1 MRCLA
6 LLALLALATPV
17 QASIILSAGQSATF
31 NFYTMPLL
39 DEFHNQPIVEA
50 HIFFGIDE
58 LTPGELV
65 QLDLYEELNATGT
78 PFVTSNPPIGAP
90 GPTQVINQTQFGD
103 YWNDHNGSLTVST
116 LAGTVSID
124 TVWFTKF
131 ATDGF
136 RYRAVI
142 DADAVP
148 TPPTL
153 PLFATGLGL
162 MALLGWRRRRL
173 AADPTSS

>member
-103 YWNDHNGSLTVST
+103 YWNDHNGSLTHT
-116 LAGTVSID
+116 G
-124 TVWFTKF
+124 WHRQY
-131 ATDGF
+131 
-136 RYRAVI
+136 RYSLVHEIR
-142 DADAVP
+142 D
-148 TPPTL
+148 
-153 PLFATGLGL
+153 
-162 MALLGWRRRRL
+162 RRL
-173 AADPTSS
+173 SIPSRDRR